1 MAPPLFTLVISVYNV
16 EAWIDEFL
24 ASLDAQ
30 VGGLDDVELLFVIDG
45 SPDDSEQHI
54 RRWLAGREVNA
65 TVIVKENGGLSS
77 ARNSGLDAARG
88 QWVSFPDPDDVLAP
102 DYLEQVRQ
110 AIAEFP
116 DVDLFATRIRRFTR
130 VVEELTTEHP
140 LDYRFARGRR
150 SIDLDGTPR
159 NLHLSAATAFLRRDR
174 ASGLRFDG
182 RIKPNFEDAA
192 LIARFLLG
200 TGPRY
205 AVVPAAQYYYRARPD
220 GTSLVQSSYGNPA
233 KYLTIP
239 EYGYLPLLQEAR
251 AAGAVPIWLQT
262 LVLYDLQWAF
272 KIDQQ
277 AASPTAGLDDE
288 TIAGFFKFLA
298 EIFQFIEP
306 ETILEYN
313 ATSIGMDI
321 RIAWY
326 LLAAGQLP
334 EVDVHITQLDRD
346 QQLAL
351 VRYYTADASTAEAV
365 LLDGVRSE
373 AVASKTRAIRFFG
386 RPMLFERLLWVDAMK
401 DLAIIREGR
410 SRPDRL
416 RFSGMGQSVHVATPG
431 HIWKAYARVGP
442 PFGAR
447 PLSSTPGR
455 VNPIERVRRGLAWRW
470 NVARDQVRVRE
481 RSRSTRR
488 SMRYITSVRTR
499 RRFRDAWV
507 LMDRDTVARDNAE
520 SLYRHITANRP
531 DINAWFVLA
540 RSAPDFDRL
549 RRDGFKVVAYGTLE
563 HIALMKHAKHLIS
576 SQIDHYVVAPYDFG
590 RFGRGGWKFTFLQH
604 GVTKDD
610 ISLWINRKSVD
621 LLITTSE
628 REHDS
633 FVRDGSGYL
642 VTEKEVVLTGFPRH
656 DELLRKSERAQKDL
670 VLVLP
675 TWRQTLLEPISGA
688 SNYRDLAPGFEESA
702 YFRAWMGFLS
712 DPELRD
718 VAQRAGA
725 SIAFA
730 PHPNLQPHLAR
741 FRVPE
746 WIELL
751 DYADGDVKD
760 WIARARV
767 VVSDY
772 SSLGFDA
779 AFAHTPVVYYQF
791 DHESFFGGGH
801 AYRQGDFD
809 YERDG
814 FGPVEY
820 EHAGAVSATTALI
833 ERGSTSSEAFDRR
846 IQDAFTFR
854 DGRSSERV
862 VAAIERLTRRRSD

>member
-1 MAPPLFTLVISVYNV
+1 MASPLFTLIISVYNV

-30 VGGLDDVELLFVIDG
+30 AGGLDDVELLFVVDG
-45 SPDDSEQHI
+45 SPDESERRI
-54 RRWLAGREVNA
+54 RDWLDRRDGEASI
-65 TVIVKENGGLSS
+65 IVKENGGLSS
-77 ARNSGLDAARG
+77 ARNTGLDAARG
-88 QWVSFPDPDDVLAP
+88 EWVSFPDPDDVLAP
-102 DYLEQVRQ
+102 NYLEEVRQ
-110 AIAEFP
+110 AITEFP
-116 DVDLFATRIRRFTR
+116 DIDLFATRIRRFTR
-130 VVEELTTEHP
+130 VVEKLTTEHP

-150 SIDLDGTPR
+150 SIDLEGTPR
-159 NLHLSAATAFLRRDR
+159 NLHLSAATAFFRREG
-174 ASGLRFDG
+174 ASNLRFDV

-200 TGPRY
+200 TGARY
-205 AVVPAAQYYYRARPD
+205 TVVPGAQYFYRARPD
-220 GTSLVQSSYGNPA
+220 GSSLVQSSYGNPD

-239 EYGYLPLLQEAR
+239 EYGYLPLLQTAR
-251 AAGAVPIWLQT
+251 EAGAVPVWLQT

-277 AASPTAGLDDE
+277 AASPTAGLAAD
-288 TIAGFFKFLA
+288 TVASFFGFLD
-298 EIFQFIEP
+298 EIFRFIDP

-326 LLAAGQLP
+326 LLAAGRLP
-334 EVDVHITQLDRD
+334 EVDVHITRLDLD

-351 VRYYTADASTAEAV
+351 VRYYAAEASAAEAV
-365 LLDGVRSE
+365 LLDGVRSQ

-386 RPMLFERLLWVDAMK
+386 RSMLFERLLWVDAMK
-401 DLAIIREGR
+401 DLAIIRDGR
-410 SRPDRL
+410 TRPDRL

-431 HIWKAYARVGP
+431 HIWKAYARVSP

-447 PLSSTPGR
+447 PPLSVPTR
-455 VNPIERVRRGLAWRW
+455 ANPVERVRRGLAWRW
-470 NVARDQVRVRE
+470 NVAREQVRVRAS
-481 RSRSTRR
+481 SRSTRR
-488 SMRYITSVRTR
+488 SMRYIASVRSR

-520 SLYRHITANRP
+520 SLYRHIKAHRP
-531 DINAWFVLA
+531 DLNAWFVLA
-540 RSAPDFDRL
+540 RSSPDYDRL

-563 HIALMKHAKHLIS
+563 HIALMKHARHLIS

-590 RFGRGGWKFTFLQH
+590 RFGRGSWKFTFLQH

-628 REHDS
+628 REHAS

-656 DELLRKSERAQKDL
+656 DELLRKAERAQKDL

-675 TWRQTLLEPISGA
+675 TWRQTLLEPISEA
-688 SNYRDLAPGFEESA
+688 SNYRDLAPGFEDST

-712 DPELRD
+712 SPELRD
-718 VAQRAGA
+718 AAERSGVR
-725 SIAFA
+725 IAFA

-751 DYADGDVKD
+751 DYSDGDVKD

-779 AFAHTPVVYYQF
+779 AFAHAPVVYYQF

-801 AYRQGDFD
+801 AYRKGEFD
-809 YERDG
+809 YARDG
-814 FGPVEY
+814 FGPVAFDS
-820 EHAGAVSATTALI
+820 AGAVAATITLI
-833 ERGSTSSEAFDRR
+833 ERGVTDEALDRR
-846 IQDAFTFR
+846 IQDAFAFR

-862 VAAIERLTRRRSD
+862 VAAIEALTRRAVS